1 MENGYIYTRVSTLI
15 QVDGFSLDAQEEEIR
30 AFAKMHGINIIGKY
44 SDEGKSGKN
53 AEHRPAFN
61 QMMEDIRSKK
71 DNIKYILVFKL
82 SRFARNTSDTAKY
95 LQELAS
101 YGIGL
106 LGVKDGIDTSTATG
120 KMIANIMGAVAE
132 VELEN
137 IHEQTLA
144 GRQQKARSGLW
155 NGAQAP
161 FGYALENKFLVVCS
175 EEAEIVKEIFHLY
188 VEEGQTIRYI
198 TKKLN
203 DEGVKREQRGNTRFS
218 VFTERTVRSILK
230 NPVYAGKIAYGR
242 RHTVKVEG
250 TNNETKVVKQDDESK
265 IILVEGVHE
274 AIVTP
279 EIFAKAETR
288 LGENVRHRKTR
299 SDSTTVYPL
308 TGLIR
313 CPDCGKNIFGYT
325 APPRPRKNG
334 KEGFYPRYISY
345 RCISGRDR
353 NGISCSLANKYYS
366 GTKLEK
372 EVRDVVASMVSIP
385 EFIELV
391 SKKVDC
397 ATDLTI
403 LKKKRESIKAEYA
416 KYYNNLMVNEKRL
429 AELDT
434 SDKHYDRRVDS
445 LNRVMDDLYE
455 KIDDSQSRLD
465 ELDNEIAM
473 AEKSTLTKQSIFEML
488 EGFSKYYD
496 VMTPEDRKALLQAM
510 ISYIELYGEKRADG
524 HFVKAIHFTFPVT
537 YDGESGA
544 LFVRTNEQQVDT
556 GFVVLQF
563 RSLRHCLIQQL
574 QVVNVQRAVPVHVG
588 DRQLHGG
595 QRNLPG
601 QMAVDLVNVQNV
613 HRAVAVHIALDGR
626 DLFRSGGMAGG
637 AGECQRPGF
646 VSCGGDADHTV
657 IPDMTLGGNNFLR
670 YQHSIAHGAMLAP
683 GQTGLGTGSG
693 LGGVHDLGVT
703 GGGNFFLRY
712 QHGIAHRAMLAL
724 GQTGLGTGRSL
735 SGVHDLSVT
744 RGEDHCTL

>member
-1 MENGYIYTRVSTLI
+1 M
-15 QVDGFSLDAQEEEIR
+15 
-30 AFAKMHGINIIGKY
+30 
-44 SDEGKSGKN
+44 
-53 AEHRPAFN
+53 
-61 QMMEDIRSKK
+61 
-71 DNIKYILVFKL
+71 
-82 SRFARNTSDTAKY
+82 
-95 LQELAS
+95 
-101 YGIGL
+101 
-106 LGVKDGIDTSTATG
+106 
-120 KMIANIMGAVAE
+120 
-132 VELEN
+132 
-137 IHEQTLA
+137 
-144 GRQQKARSGLW
+144 
-155 NGAQAP
+155 
-161 FGYALENKFLVVCS
+161 
-175 EEAEIVKEIFHLY
+175 
-188 VEEGQTIRYI
+188 
-198 TKKLN
+198 
-203 DEGVKREQRGNTRFS
+203 KREQRGNTRFS

-544 LFVRTNEQQVDT
+544 LFVRTNEQHVET
-556 GFVVLQF
+556 VVLL
-563 RSLRHCLIQQL
+563 SHKKPDGHI
-574 QVVNVQRAVPVHVG
+574 NVKVEFGEGEGKVPLDNIAKRAEEYKPKERVTYKMIKEYIEAKYGFKVHT
-588 DRQLHGG
+588 
-595 QRNLPG
+595 
-601 QMAVDLVNVQNV
+601 AY
-613 HRAVAVHIALDGR
+613 IAEVKR
-626 DLFRSGGMAGG
+626 DLGLPMY
-637 AGECQRPGF
+637 
-646 VSCGGDADHTV
+646 DAPNAVEELKQPRKHPTAEKVEAIKDALKHFEV
-657 IPDMTLGGNNFLR
+657 I
-670 YQHSIAHGAMLAP
+670 
-683 GQTGLGTGSG
+683 
-693 LGGVHDLGVT
+693 
-703 GGGNFFLRY
+703 
-712 QHGIAHRAMLAL
+712 
-724 GQTGLGTGRSL
+724 
-735 SGVHDLSVT
+735 
-744 RGEDHCTL
+744 

>member
-1 MENGYIYTRVSTLI
+1 M
-15 QVDGFSLDAQEEEIR
+15 
-30 AFAKMHGINIIGKY
+30 
-44 SDEGKSGKN
+44 
-53 AEHRPAFN
+53 
-61 QMMEDIRSKK
+61 
-71 DNIKYILVFKL
+71 
-82 SRFARNTSDTAKY
+82 
-95 LQELAS
+95 AS

-161 FGYALENKFLVVCS
+161 FGYALENKFLVVCP

-230 NPVYAGKIAYGR
+230 NPVYAGKIVYGR

-403 LKKKRESIKAEYA
+403 LKKKRESIKAEYT

-544 LFVRTNEQQVDT
+544 LFVRTNEQQVET
-556 GFVVLQF
+556 VVLMQY
-563 RSLRHCLIQQL
+563 
-574 QVVNVQRAVPVHVG
+574 
-588 DRQLHGG
+588 
-595 QRNLPG
+595 
-601 QMAVDLVNVQNV
+601 
-613 HRAVAVHIALDGR
+613 
-626 DLFRSGGMAGG
+626 
-637 AGECQRPGF
+637 
-646 VSCGGDADHTV
+646 CGK
-657 IPDMTLGGNNFLR
+657 
-670 YQHSIAHGAMLAP
+670 
-683 GQTGLGTGSG
+683 
-693 LGGVHDLGVT
+693 
-703 GGGNFFLRY
+703 
-712 QHGIAHRAMLAL
+712 
-724 GQTGLGTGRSL
+724 
-735 SGVHDLSVT
+735 
-744 RGEDHCTL
+744 